1 MNAILNTGSE
11 PAQFVW
17 PPWARTAR
25 IAGAYFAPT
34 ESDAVIGSR
43 LVQLAAENVS
53 VVVADSPLGEHF
65 GAWVDDAC
73 FSSTQALLAR
83 VVTLAHACNL
93 KIVLYHTALE
103 FISGPDRNPAL
114 EYPAWAQRGL
124 DGRPILYNDVSNDD
138 EHWLHTGIWDFW
150 THPCVSGDADSFS
163 TLAFD
168 RIRDLVRTG
177 IDGLWIDQAYLQSS
191 VGTHHEL
198 WPSSDPC
205 SAAAFQSAAGLPMPR
220 RVDWDDPVFRRWVV
234 WRHTQIADYLLA
246 EARVARAVNPHLIVL
261 NENSCVDTG
270 RSTYVA
276 TDPAAFLGVPDIAT
290 GHEIETVADRMD
302 QGETGM
308 QAATLVQWL
317 DFRTMVAFARAVDHD
332 KPSWILTYGC
342 RPRDGAQLA
351 GFTLAEGANFYEN
364 KGPQMAASVGSA
376 FRTQLFGWIAEHEAS
391 FYASEPAAEV
401 GLLYSPRNRD
411 LLDTVSGQPYAA
423 EGSLHFAAYR
433 GAARELHRAHVPFDI
448 VLDTDTA
455 RFARYRVLVA
465 PRLELMSD
473 ATAAALRAFGG
484 RLVTLSRSGKYDEW
498 LVGRSKPALQGCAQV
513 HFAAPSSALAQ
524 AADTGLL
531 ATTAPA
537 ALQIGLRRAA
547 AGWVLVFVN
556 TAQAPAVPFT
566 VTLRAVAP
574 LAAAANLCVL
584 GARPIPLPVV
594 PQALRTTVQVAVP
607 AGIDSVALATI
618 CCEPAPGP

>member
-17 PPWARTAR
+17 PSWARTAR

-34 ESDAVIGSR
+34 ETDDAIGAR
-43 LVQLAAENVS
+43 LAQFAAENVS
-53 VVVADSPLGEHF
+53 VVVADSPLGEQYS
-65 GAWVDDAC
+65 AWVDDAC
-73 FSSTQALLAR
+73 FSSTQALVAR
-83 VVTLAHACNL
+83 VVRLAHAYSL

-103 FISGPDRNPAL
+103 FISGSDRNPAL
-114 EYPAWAQRGL
+114 EHPQWVQRGL

-138 EHWLHTGIWDFW
+138 EHWLRAGIWDFW
-150 THPCVSGDADSFS
+150 THPCASGDTRSFS
-163 TLAFD
+163 TLAFN

-177 IDGLWIDQAYLQSS
+177 VDGLWIDQAYLQSS

-205 SAAAFQSAAGLPMPR
+205 SAAAFQSAAGLSMPR

-246 EARVARAVNPHLIVL
+246 EARVARAVNPNIIVF

-276 TDPAAFLGVPDIAT
+276 TDPAAFLGVPGIAT

-302 QGETGM
+302 HGETGM
-308 QAATLVQWL
+308 QAATLAQWL
-317 DFRTMVAFARAVDHD
+317 DFRTMVAFARAVDRD

-342 RPRDGAQLA
+342 LPRDGAQLA

-423 EGSLHFAAYR
+423 EDSLHFAAYR
-433 GAARELHRAHVPFDI
+433 GAARELHRAHIPFDI

-455 RFARYRVLVA
+455 RFARYRVLIA

-473 ATAAALRAFGG
+473 GTAKALQAFGG
-484 RLVTLSRSGKYDEW
+484 KLITLSGGGKYDEW
-498 LVGRSKPALQGCAQV
+498 LVPRTRPTLQGRAQV
-513 HFAAPSSALAQ
+513 HLAAPSSDLAR

-537 ALQIGLRRAA
+537 ALQIGLRRTAS
-547 AGWVLVFVN
+547 GWVLVFVN
-556 TAQAPAVPFT
+556 TAQAPAMPFT
-566 VTLRAVAP
+566 VTLRATAP
-574 LAAAANLCVL
+574 LAATASLCFL
-584 GARPIPLPVV
+584 GTRRIPLPVA
-594 PQALRTTVQVAVP
+594 PQALRATVQVTVP
-607 AGIDSVALATI
+607 AGIDSVALATV
-618 CCEPAPGP
+618 CCEPPPGP